1 LGDEINRASPKTQ
14 SALLEVMQDQTVST
28 DAAVYPVPRPFI
40 VIATQNPVDL
50 EGTYV
55 LPEAQLD
62 RFLMRLR
69 IGYPSPE
76 AEAEVLRTE
85 RDSPSVEHLEAVMD
99 RDDLLGMIDF
109 VKRSVEVSLPVENY
123 IVAICA
129 RTREMPEVSL
139 GVSPRGGLAASGR
152 PFVTPDEVQLMAVPT
167 LAHRVILRPGS
178 EIQGRTQE
186 EIVARAVQAVPV
198 PRAVLR

>member
-1 LGDEINRASPKTQ
+1 
-14 SALLEVMQDQTVST
+14 
-28 DAAVYPVPRPFI
+28 VPRPFI

-85 RDSPSVEHLEAVMD
+85 KDSPSVEHLEAVMD
-99 RDDLLGMIDF
+99 RDDLLGMMDF

-139 GVSPRGGLAASGR
+139 GVSPRGGLALLRAARVAAAASGR

-186 EIVARAVQAVPV
+186 EIITRAVQAVPV